1 MKDKIKM
8 TNRLIFSIN
17 PKKYVYLYKEKIS
30 KAFLYVI
37 VLSLIIGVI
46 QGAMTTVII
55 SKLEKTTKM
64 ILSQDEVQFEMKD
77 GILDFKSSPIK
88 EEEGQALLYI
98 DTDQGVEDLE
108 SLRNI
113 TVHKDM
119 VTAIL
124 KDGFMV
130 KVGSENITYK
140 YSDLGLDKVDLDNNF
155 VISVLQKV
163 GIIKYIVIPIMIV
176 VNFIQIIIY
185 ALLISLVG
193 LLSNLITN
201 RKIGYGKVFNLS
213 LYAVTLPAIINLIYP
228 IGGYSILVGGI
239 ILMLGLNYISF
250 YNENSNI
257 ESN

>member
-176 VNFIQIIIY
+176 VNFIKIIIY

-239 ILMLGLNYISF
+239 ILMFGLNYISF

>member
-8 TNRLIFSIN
+8 TNKLIFSIN
-17 PKKYVYLYKEKIS
+17 SKKYVYLYKEKIS

-77 GILDFKSSPIK
+77 GILDFKASPIK

-108 SLRNI
+108 SLRSI

-155 VISVLQKV
+155 VISVLEKV
-163 GIIKYIVIPIMIV
+163 GIIKYIVIPI
-176 VNFIQIIIY
+176 IIIASFVKLIIY
-185 ALLISLVG
+185 SLLISLVG

-201 RKIGYGKVFNLS
+201 RKMKYGKLFNLS

-228 IGGYSILVGGI
+228 IGGYSVLVGGI
-239 ILMLGLNYISF
+239 ILMFGLNYISF